1 MKHTLLQ
8 SISLIRIRLKV
19 PGAADEK
26 VKHTCEYSIILKKAA
41 TQPLGLRCFLRLI
54 VLIFLIFYAPSL
66 AAEVDGDTEKE
77 IWHLFEYLEK
87 SNCDFNRNG
96 SWYKPQ
102 EAVQHIK
109 KKYRYLIKRGLIN
122 STEQFIDRA
131 ASRSSISGK
140 PYMVKCD
147 RFEPIETS
155 IWFTEEL
162 QRFRK
167 VSQ

>member
-1 MKHTLLQ
+1 MNHILLQ
-8 SISLIRIRLKV
+8 YISKIRIRLHV
-19 PGAADEK
+19 QGAAQEE
-26 VKHTCEYSIILKKAA
+26 VEHTCEYASILKKASK
-41 TQPLGLRCFLRLI
+41 QPLGFRSFLRLI
-54 VLIFLIFYAPSL
+54 VLIFLVYYSPSF
-66 AAEVDGDTEKE
+66 AADMDSDTKKE

-96 SWYKPQ
+96 SWYKPN

-109 KKYRYLIKRGLIN
+109 KKYRYLVKRGLIN

-147 RFEPIETS
+147 PLEPIETS

-162 QRFRK
+162 QRFRE

>member
-1 MKHTLLQ
+1 MKHILLKSISKIRILLQ
-8 SISLIRIRLKV
+8 V
-19 PGAADEK
+19 QGAVDEK
-26 VKHTCEYSIILKKAA
+26 VEHTCKYTGIMKKTAA
-41 TQPLGLRCFLRLI
+41 QPLVLKYFLRLI
-54 VLIFLIFYAPSL
+54 ILIFLFSYSPSL
-66 AAEVDGDTEKE
+66 AADVDGDTKKE

-96 SWYKPQ
+96 SWYKTH

-109 KKYRYLIKRGLIN
+109 KKYRYLTKRGLIN

-140 PYMVKCD
+140 PYTVKCD
-147 RFEPIETS
+147 RAEPIETAV
-155 IWFTEEL
+155 WFTEEL
-162 QRFRK
+162 KRYRK